1 MDQTAHISLQLPA
14 ISKSVRDKINRRR
27 RILLGAPAC
36 ISLIFLFRLPGV
48 AAVSVCRCSV
58 VRFGEGVFTD
68 RRRGPQGLFSR
79 KMTFFLQPRFC
90 TQNLGVS
97 EMMATIGRRLAQE
110 DYPWRGAFPGAWGDI
125 HRLGGRLLGWMA
137 WGRAEKPLSRPR
149 ATRDSAGLDE
159 KTPKKFRGIGSEPG
173 GQGVWPR
180 FTGDSVEGIG
190 GGGQFGAIPR
200 LAGALLY
207 REVAQDAEGD
217 GAPLPRDAERVR
229 FATARR
235 ARRPRTAPR

>member
-36 ISLIFLFRLPGV
+36 ISLVFSFRLPGV

-79 KMTFFLQPRFC
+79 KMTFFSQPRFY

-97 EMMATIGRRLAQE
+97 EMMATIGRRLTQE
-110 DYPWRGAFPGAWGDI
+110 DYPWQVAFWGPCVDI

-137 WGRAEKPLSRPR
+137 WGRAEKVLSGGG
-149 ATRDSAGLDE
+149 ATRDSARLDE
-159 KTPKKFRGIGSEPG
+159 ETPKKTWGIGSERG
-173 GQGVWPR
+173 GRGVWPR
-180 FTGDSVEGIG
+180 FTGDSLEGIARIRG
-190 GGGQFGAIPR
+190 RGPVWCGSG
-200 LAGALLY
+200 
-207 REVAQDAEGD
+207 VA
-217 GAPLPRDAERVR
+217 
-229 FATARR
+229 
-235 ARRPRTAPR
+235 RPSLI